1 MAKPGPPPESL
12 LAALPPELSRGLFA
26 EAPKISLATDQ
37 TLFFA
42 GDEGDGCY
50 RLDEGML
57 ICKDRSSTGLSTD
70 SRASVSCLGLR

>member
-26 EAPKISLATDQ
+26 DAPKISIATDQ

-42 GDEGDGCY
+42 GEATNSEGNSATMHGAIATGY
-50 RLDEGML
+50 RAAEEVL
-57 ICKDRSSTGLSTD
+57 IE
-70 SRASVSCLGLR
+70 SRRRQAA